1 MLLVGLQD
9 EKRNRPLEM
18 DSRAPSGV
26 CQCEGTIINGFLLWC
41 CSGDIYYS
49 SVLDEMKL
57 DGPDF
62 KADSWSM
69 AVDSAYLQSHSKTVI
84 KRQDVIY
91 GTTVPL
97 ISNICNNYCCPPIQK
112 AKINQDV

>member
-1 MLLVGLQD
+1 
-9 EKRNRPLEM
+9 M
-18 DSRAPSGV
+18 DPRAPSRV
-26 CQCEGTIINGFLLWC
+26 CQCEGTIINNFLVWGVWC

-97 ISNICNNYCCPPIQK
+97 ISNTCKNYCCPLIQK
-112 AKINQDV
+112 AKVNKDV